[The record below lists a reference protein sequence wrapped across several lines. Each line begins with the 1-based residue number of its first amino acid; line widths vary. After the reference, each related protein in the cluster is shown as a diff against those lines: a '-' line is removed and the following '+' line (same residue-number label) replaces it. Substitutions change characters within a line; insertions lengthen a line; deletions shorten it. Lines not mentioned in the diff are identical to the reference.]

1 MPTPAVSLLAFTLA
15 TKGGPLPLPDANGH
29 NEAAAERHPAAPFA
43 LVRSEGRYAIVAVMP
58 DEVVPESLKSLDADI
73 NGAMETFLVDN
84 GLVSADFYPHIV
96 AGSRLITMQEPDFGR
111 KPGWVPWRRDPG
123 HAPLLHVWMRTDPGW
138 KRISPI
144 ECEDLIAGRGSV
156 LSVARADR
164 SGALID
170 VATGIEHAFDRASLG
185 DVEPSGAGTFVSIGL
200 EAVLCGTIDKSMR
213 ISSVHTLRRDTQ
225 VLIEDIRKEDIRVAW
240 ACDGRY
246 AVIGESWVIDTHTGA
261 VKGDTSIQWEVSG
274 QWMPGRLVL
283 EDYDTPMK
291 YAACE
296 VNCETGEI
304 LHEPTFTLETYAWR
318 SIDAERGIGIVRHK
332 GPIQIATGF
341 WEWDAVRTFPEGRL
355 IRVLTDGQFVGFI
368 DP

>member
-1 MPTPAVSLLAFTLA
+1 MLTPAASLLALVLSACDA
-15 TKGGPLPLPDANGH
+15 TPAPVDAGP
-29 NEAAAERHPAAPFA
+29 EAAGTERDPTTPFA
-43 LVRSEGRYAIVAVMP
+43 LVRSEGRHAIVAVMP

-73 NGAMETFLVDN
+73 NGAMETFLADN
-84 GLVSADFYPHIV
+84 GLVSADFYPQIV

-111 KPGWVPWRRDPG
+111 KPGWVPWRQDPG
-123 HAPLLHVWMRTDPGW
+123 DARLLHVWMHTDRDWTRAP
-138 KRISPI
+138 SI
-144 ECEDLIAGRGSV
+144 ECGDLIAARGTV
-156 LSVARADR
+156 LSIARADG

-170 VATGIEHAFDRASLG
+170 VATGLEHAYDRASLG
-185 DVEPSGAGTFVSIGL
+185 NVQPSGEGTFVSIGL
-200 EAVLCGTIDKSMR
+200 ETVLCGTIDKEMR
-213 ISSVHTLRRDTQ
+213 VSSVHTLRRGTQ

-240 ACDGRY
+240 VCNGRY

-274 QWMPGRLVL
+274 QWMPDRLVL
-283 EDYDTPMK
+283 EDYDKPMK

-304 LHEPTFTLETYAWR
+304 LHGPTFTLETYAWR
-318 SIDAERGIGIVRHK
+318 SIDAERVIGIVRHK

-341 WEWDAVRTFPEGRL
+341 WEWEAVRTFPEGRL
-355 IRVLTDGQFVGFI
+355 IRVLTEGQFVGFI